1 MRIDDIVVPIPA
13 PSVLFRSPARFQ
25 HFSFQ
30 RFSFS
35 ADGAAVGLR
44 LVPKHK
50 VCRDAFVA
58 HHSDAMQTAAHSG
71 TEWVDALV
79 DFLRTQPTVSAVRI
93 DTSAR
98 KVAVATLGRI
108 ELEGLEDKLAAT
120 IAAIEAEIV
129 GKKSVAGLPRGFS
142 IRHDGDMMVV
152 ERDSCETAEK
162 LWLWREM
169 EWPEIKAEPTPGEQE
184 WRTLSTLAAI
194 CGVAGIFGGLASY
207 LAPGIP
213 WIAKG
218 FFLLGVIAGGWDAA
232 VDTWENLRK
241 RDIDIH
247 FLMLA
252 VAIGAIAIDHWSE
265 AVLLLF
271 LFSAS
276 GAMEEY
282 ALDRTQ
288 REVSALLKT
297 SPKRATLVLAD
308 GREKDVPVEQLAV
321 GQRVR
326 VKPGEAFA
334 ADGMVVHGSSASDES
349 ALTGEA
355 TPVEKKRGDQVF
367 SGTLNLWGVV
377 EFDVVR
383 LPSEST
389 LQKIIRLIQT
399 AQKLKAPSER
409 FTDKFGTGYTYAVI
423 GGATFMFL
431 VWWLGFHLPAFE
443 NTAETRSAFYRAMT
457 LMVVASPCALV
468 LSIPSAILAAIA
480 WGARHGVLF
489 RGGAAIEKLADV
501 TTVALDKTGTLTTG
515 ELAVVGYESYPQGRE
530 REVLELAYALE
541 AKSHHPIAR
550 AITRHARAEGTNE
563 LNVDDFQSLT
573 GQGLTGRIAGSTLML
588 GRRELLEKG
597 PLAEWAQKL
606 PPASAELSEVWVIGR
621 DLVGRILLKDQIR
634 AESRDV
640 LAALKRAGVKTVMLT
655 GDRRHAAEAVATE
668 LGVDE
673 VRAGLS
679 PEDKVAAIMELRR
692 EGRKVAMVG
701 DGVNDA
707 PCLAAAD
714 VSVAMGA
721 RGSDAALEQAEVILM
736 HDRIENFLSA
746 QRLSRRARAIIRQ
759 NLTISLGVVVVMVI
773 ATSFGA
779 VPLAVGVAAHEGS
792 TLVVCINSL
801 RLLFGKNE

>member
-1 MRIDDIVVPIPA
+1 MGMEKNPK
-13 PSVLFRSPARFQ
+13 SG
-25 HFSFQ
+25 
-30 RFSFS
+30 
-35 ADGAAVGLR
+35 ADWVET
-44 LVPKHK
+44 LV
-50 VCRDAFVA
+50 A
-58 HHSDAMQTAAHSG
+58 
-71 TEWVDALV
+71 
-79 DFLRTQPTVSAVRI
+79 FLRTQPTVSAVRI
-93 DTSAR
+93 DASAH
-98 KVAVATLGRI
+98 KVEVATVGRVA
-108 ELEGLEDKLAAT
+108 LEGLESKLAET
-120 IAAIEAEIV
+120 VAAIEAELA
-129 GKKSVAGLPRGFS
+129 KKPVTAVPRGFS
-142 IRHDGDMMVV
+142 VRHEGETMVIGR
-152 ERDSCETAEK
+152 ESCETAEK

-169 EWPEIKAEPTPGEQE
+169 EWPAITAEPLPEEQE
-184 WRTLSTLAAI
+184 WRTLSVLAAV
-194 CGVAGIFGGLASY
+194 CGISGIIGGVVSYFVPGVPWLAK
-207 LAPGIP
+207 L
-213 WIAKG
+213 
-218 FFLLGVIAGGWDAA
+218 FFAVGVVAGGWDAA
-232 VDTWENLRK
+232 VDTWANLRK
-241 RDIDIH
+241 REIDIH
-247 FLMLA
+247 FLMLFVA
-252 VAIGAIAIDHWSE
+252 VGAMVIDHWSE

-288 REVSALLKT
+288 REVGALLKS
-297 SPKRATLVLAD
+297 SPKRAIIVLPN
-308 GREKDVPVEQLAV
+308 GEEKEIAVEQLAV

-326 VKPGEAFA
+326 VKPGQAFA
-334 ADGMVVHGSSASDES
+334 ADGVVVSGSSASDES

-355 TPVEKKRGDQVF
+355 TPVEKKVGDQVF
-367 SGTLNLWGVV
+367 SGTLNLWGIVD
-377 EFDVVR
+377 FDVAR
-383 LPSEST
+383 PASEST

-409 FTDKFGTGYTYAVI
+409 FTDKFGTGYTYIVI

-431 VWWLGFHLPAFE
+431 LWWLGFHLPAFT

-515 ELAVVGYESYPQGRE
+515 ELSVVGCESYPRGRE

-550 AITRHARAEGTNE
+550 AIVRHARAEGVAE
-563 LNVDDFQSLT
+563 LNVDEFQSLT
-573 GQGLTGRIAGSTLML
+573 GQGLTGKIAGTSLML

-597 PLAEWAQKL
+597 PLGDWAKDL
-606 PPASAELSEVWVIGR
+606 PQAAAELSEVWVIGR
-621 DLVGRILLKDQIR
+621 DLVGRILLRDQIR
-634 AESRDV
+634 AESVGV
-640 LAALKRAGVKTVMLT
+640 LADLKRAGIRTVMLT
-655 GDRRHAAEAVATE
+655 GDRRHAAEAVAKE

-679 PEDKVAAIMELRR
+679 PEDKVSAIVSMRDQ
-692 EGRKVAMVG
+692 GAKVAMVG

-707 PCLAAAD
+707 PSLAAAD

-736 HDRIENFLSA
+736 HDRIENFLAA

-759 NLTISLGVVVVMVI
+759 NLTISLGVVVVMVL
-773 ATSFGA
+773 ATAIGA

-801 RLLFGKNE
+801 RLLFGKNG